1 MRRGT
6 GKELEPVTLSYTCP
20 MHPKVVERDA
30 SVPCPDCGMK
40 LEPKVEPLRGT
51 GKEGHGHG
59 EKKDHDHK

>member
-1 MRRGT
+1 
-6 GKELEPVTLSYTCP
+6 